1 MIKSLVISL
10 AKKYIISSLNDLLEK
25 NKENVG
31 KICEKINY
39 WTTKLSLII
48 ELLKKINSRCSD
60 GKLEDEE
67 VDKTVE
73 EIETLVKEF

>member
-10 AKKYIISSLNDLLEK
+10 AKKYIISAINDLLEK

-31 KICEKINY
+31 YICEKINY

-48 ELLKKINSRCSD
+48 ELLKRISSRCSD
-60 GKLEDEE
+60 GNLNDQE
-67 VDKTVE
+67 VDQTVN
-73 EIETLVKEF
+73 EIEKIVKEF

>member
-10 AKKYIISSLNDLLEK
+10 AKKYIISAINDLLDK

-31 KICEKINY
+31 YICEKINY

-48 ELLKKINSRCSD
+48 ELLKKISSRCSD
-60 GKLEDEE
+60 GKLDDNE
-67 VDKTVE
+67 VDKTVN
-73 EIETLVKEF
+73 EIEQIVKEF

>member
-1 MIKSLVISL
+1 MLQSLVIRL
-10 AKKYIISSLNDLLEK
+10 AKKYVISAINDILEK

-39 WTTKLSLII
+39 WTTKLTIMV
-48 ELLKKINSRCSD
+48 ELLKKISSRCSD

-67 VDKTVE
+67 VDKTVVE
-73 EIETLVKEF
+73 LENIIKDF

>member
-1 MIKSLVISL
+1 MLQSLVISL
-10 AKKYIISSLNDLLEK
+10 AKKYVISAINDVLDK

-39 WTTKLSLII
+39 WTTKLTIMI
-48 ELLKKINSRCSD
+48 ELFKKINERCSD

-67 VDKTVE
+67 VDKTVVE
-73 EIETLVKEF
+73 LENIIKDF

>member
-10 AKKYIISSLNDLLEK
+10 AKKYVISSLNDLLEK
-25 NKENVG
+25 NKENVE

-39 WTTKLSLII
+39 WTTKLTIII

-67 VDKTVE
+67 VDKTVD
-73 EIETLVKEF
+73 EIETLIKEF

>member
-1 MIKSLVISL
+1 MLQSLVIRL
-10 AKKYIISSLNDLLEK
+10 AKKYVISAINDILEK

-39 WTTKLSLII
+39 WTTKLTIMI
-48 ELLKKINSRCSD
+48 ELLKKISSRCAD

-67 VDKTVE
+67 VYQTVVE
-73 EIETLVKEF
+73 LENIIKDF

>member
-1 MIKSLVISL
+1 MLQSLVISL
-10 AKKYIISSLNDLLEK
+10 AKKYVISAINDILEK

-39 WTTKLSLII
+39 WTTKLTIMI
-48 ELLKKINSRCSD
+48 ELLKKISSRCSD

-67 VDKTVE
+67 VKQTVVE
-73 EIETLVKEF
+73 LEKIIKDF

>member
-1 MIKSLVISL
+1 MLQSLVISL
-10 AKKYIISSLNDLLEK
+10 AKKYVISAINDVLDK

-39 WTTKLSLII
+39 WTTKLTIMI
-48 ELLKKINSRCSD
+48 ELLKKISSRCSD

-67 VDKTVE
+67 VQQTVVE
-73 EIETLVKEF
+73 LENIIKDF

>member
-10 AKKYIISSLNDLLEK
+10 AKKYIISAINDLLQK

-31 KICEKINY
+31 YICEKINY
-39 WTTKLSLII
+39 WTTKLTLII
-48 ELLKKINSRCSD
+48 ELLKKINARCSD
-60 GKLEDEE
+60 GNLNDDE

-73 EIETLVKEF
+73 EIEQIIKEF

>member
-1 MIKSLVISL
+1 MLQSLVISL
-10 AKKYIISSLNDLLEK
+10 AKKYVISAINDVLDK

-39 WTTKLSLII
+39 WTTKLTIMI
-48 ELLKKINSRCSD
+48 ELLKKINERCSD

-67 VDKTVE
+67 VDKTVVE
-73 EIETLVKEF
+73 LENIIKDF